1 MSETLARVVRVEGD
15 SAWVEV
21 QAPTSCGA
29 CGGRGCGSSA
39 VFGQLFRA
47 RPASYP
53 VNNVIDAKVGD
64 SVIVAVADGE
74 LLRAALR
81 GYGIPL
87 LLLLVGAVFG
97 LALAGNA
104 GSIAG
109 AVLGL
114 LLGALSM
121 QRVGVARPSIVRHG
135 SEKDFS
141 CSTNKES

>member
-21 QAPTSCGA
+21 EAPTSCGA
-29 CGGRGCGSSA
+29 CGGRGCGSSS

-53 VNNVIDAKVGD
+53 VDNTIDAKVGD

-87 LLLLVGAVFG
+87 LLVLVGAMIG
-97 LALAGNA
+97 LALAGNT
-104 GSIAG
+104 GSIVG
-109 AVLGL
+109 AALGL

-121 QRVGVARPSIVRHG
+121 NRVGAARPSIVRHG
-135 SEKDFS
+135 GPEDFS

>member
-21 QAPTSCGA
+21 EAPSSCGA
-29 CGGRGCGSSA
+29 CGGRGCGSSS
-39 VFGQLFRA
+39 VFGQLFRV

-53 VNNVIDAKVGD
+53 VNNPIDAQVGD

-87 LLLLVGAVFG
+87 FSVLVGAVLG
-97 LALAGNA
+97 SALAGNA

-109 AVLGL
+109 ALLGL
-114 LLGALSM
+114 VLGALSM
-121 QRVGVARPSIVRHG
+121 RRVAAVRPSIVRHG
-135 SEKDFS
+135 SAEDFS
-141 CSTNKES
+141 CSSNQAR

>member
-1 MSETLARVVRVEGD
+1 MSETLARVVRVEGE

-21 QAPTSCGA
+21 EAPTSCGA
-29 CGGRGCGSSA
+29 CGGRGCGSSS
-39 VFGQLFRA
+39 VFGQLFRV

-53 VNNVIDAKVGD
+53 VNNPIAAKVGD

-81 GYGIPL
+81 GYGLPL
-87 LLLLVGAVFG
+87 LLLLVGAMLG
-97 LALAGNA
+97 LALAGNV

-121 QRVGVARPSIVRHG
+121 RRVGAVRPSIVRHG
-135 SEKDFS
+135 SAEDFS
-141 CSTNKES
+141 CSTNQAR

>member
-21 QAPTSCGA
+21 EAPSSCGA
-29 CGGRGCGSSA
+29 CGGRGCGSSS
-39 VFGQLFRA
+39 VFGQLFRV

-53 VNNVIDAKVGD
+53 VNNPIDAQVGD

-87 LLLLVGAVFG
+87 FSVLVGAVLG
-97 LALAGNA
+97 SALAGNA

-109 AVLGL
+109 ALLGL
-114 LLGALSM
+114 VSGALSM
-121 QRVGVARPSIVRHG
+121 RRVAAVRPSIVRHG
-135 SEKDFS
+135 SAEDFS
-141 CSTNKES
+141 CSSNQAR